1 MNFKE
6 QLERDVKEVFHN
18 VDEFA
23 EEKEFYYN
31 GKQYKAPVI
40 LDYEGAQDRKKP
52 SSDNADGIFLVDARM
67 YISFS
72 DLNIMPRQGAQIE
85 IEDDIF
91 NITKVENEAGEIVL
105 DLERLD
111 E

>member
-18 VDEFA
+18 TDEFA
-23 EEKEFYYN
+23 EDTEFYYN
-31 GKQYKAPVI
+31 GEYYNVPVI

-52 SSDNADGIFLVDARM
+52 SSDNADGIFRVDVKM
-67 YISFS
+67 YVTFS
-72 DLNIMPRQGAQIE
+72 DINIMPRQGANIE
-85 IEDDIF
+85 IGDDIF
-91 NITKVENEAGEIVL
+91 EIVKVGKEGGEIVL
-105 DLERLD
+105 DLEMLD